1 MPHPTADLFES
12 LVGQD
17 ITVTTASGVEPW
29 RVTGV
34 KRRDAHALR
43 SDQPFNI
50 YLSAPASDARKQGMR
65 TSVLPGGEPFEFFA
79 VPVDTTADSVDYEV
93 IFN

>member
-1 MPHPTADLFES
+1 MLNATAELFES

-17 ITVTTASGVEPW
+17 ITVTTVLGTEPW
-29 RVTGV
+29 RVTSV
-34 KRRDAHALR
+34 KRRDTHSLR

-50 YLSAPASDARKQGMR
+50 YLSAPASDARTQGMR
-65 TSVLPGGEPFEFFA
+65 SSVLPGGEEFEFFA
-79 VPVDTTADSVDYEV
+79 VPVSATTDSVAYEV

>member
-1 MPHPTADLFES
+1 MFNATAELFES

-17 ITVTTASGVEPW
+17 ITVTTASGTEPW
-29 RVTGV
+29 RVTSV
-34 KRRDAHALR
+34 KRRDAHSLR

-50 YLSAPASDARKQGMR
+50 YLSAPASDARTQGMR
-65 TSVLPGGEPFEFFA
+65 ASVLPGGDAFEFFA
-79 VPVDTTADSVDYEV
+79 VPVSATSDSVAYEV

>member
-1 MPHPTADLFES
+1 MLNATAELFES

-17 ITVTTASGVEPW
+17 ISVTTASGTEPW
-29 RVTGV
+29 RVTSV
-34 KRRDAHALR
+34 KRRDAHSLR
-43 SDQPFNI
+43 SDQPFNL

-65 TSVLPGGEPFEFFA
+65 TSVLPGGEKFEFFA
-79 VPVDTTADSVDYEV
+79 VPVSATVDSVAYEV

>member
-1 MPHPTADLFES
+1 MLIGTAELFES

-17 ITVTTASGVEPW
+17 ITVITASGTEPW
-29 RVTGV
+29 RVTSV
-34 KRRDAHALR
+34 KRRDAHSLR
-43 SDQPFNI
+43 SDQPFNL

-65 TSVLPGGEPFEFFA
+65 TSVLPGGGEFEFFA
-79 VPVDTTADSVDYEV
+79 VPVSATADSVAYEV

>member
-1 MPHPTADLFES
+1 MLIATAELFES

-17 ITVTTASGVEPW
+17 ITVTTASGTEPW
-29 RVTGV
+29 RVTSV
-34 KRRDAHALR
+34 KRRDAHSLR
-43 SDQPFNI
+43 RDQPFNL

-65 TSVLPGGEPFEFFA
+65 TSVLPGGEEFEFFA
-79 VPVDTTADSVDYEV
+79 VPVSATADSVAYEV

>member
-1 MPHPTADLFES
+1 MLNATAELFES

-17 ITVTTASGVEPW
+17 ITVTTASGTEPW
-29 RVTGV
+29 RVTSV
-34 KRRDAHALR
+34 KRRDAHSLR
-43 SDQPFNI
+43 SDQPFNL

-65 TSVLPGGEPFEFFA
+65 TSELPSGEVFEFFA
-79 VPVDTTADSVDYEV
+79 VPVSATVDSVAYEV

>member
-1 MPHPTADLFES
+1 MFNATAELFES

-17 ITVTTASGVEPW
+17 ITVTTALGTEPW
-29 RVTGV
+29 RVTSV
-34 KRRDAHALR
+34 KRRDAHSLR

-50 YLSAPASDARKQGMR
+50 YLSAPASDARTQGMR
-65 TSVLPGGEPFEFFA
+65 SSVLPGGEEFEFFA
-79 VPVDTTADSVDYEV
+79 VPVSATTDSVAYEV

>member
-1 MPHPTADLFES
+1 MFNATAELFES

-17 ITVTTASGVEPW
+17 ITVTTASGTEPW
-29 RVTGV
+29 RVTSV
-34 KRRDAHALR
+34 KRRDVHSLR

-50 YLSAPASDARKQGMR
+50 YLSAPASDARTQGMR
-65 TSVLPGGEPFEFFA
+65 ASVLPGGEEFEFFA
-79 VPVDTTADSVDYEV
+79 VPVSATTDSVAYEV